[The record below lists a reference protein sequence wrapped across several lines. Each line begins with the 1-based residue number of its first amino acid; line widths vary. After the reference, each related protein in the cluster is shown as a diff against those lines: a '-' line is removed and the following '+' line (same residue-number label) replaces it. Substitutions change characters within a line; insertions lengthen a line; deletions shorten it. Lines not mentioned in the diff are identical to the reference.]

1 MNTLVKS
8 KSSFKQSNNTN
19 TVEAMRIIVFTI
31 GNVKLAL
38 PIEAVVKVVNQA
50 AVYGNSLEGV
60 GIAQV
65 GDREVTVIDMQQQ
78 LFRSSLLNEA
88 SQARYLIVVQNT
100 EGELFGI
107 PVALVPTLMQV
118 PFSSIRVLPNSY
130 RHAEILRSA
139 THVCHVPQEETP
151 LTIFLLDVN
160 QLLLSV

>member
-8 KSSFKQSNNTN
+8 KSSFKQFNTN
-19 TVEAMRIIVFTI
+19 TVEAMRLIVFTI

-38 PIEAVVKVVNQA
+38 PIETVAKVVNQA
-50 AVYGNSLEGV
+50 AVYGNSLDGV
-60 GIAQV
+60 GIAHV

-139 THVCHVPQEETP
+139 THVCHISQEEAP